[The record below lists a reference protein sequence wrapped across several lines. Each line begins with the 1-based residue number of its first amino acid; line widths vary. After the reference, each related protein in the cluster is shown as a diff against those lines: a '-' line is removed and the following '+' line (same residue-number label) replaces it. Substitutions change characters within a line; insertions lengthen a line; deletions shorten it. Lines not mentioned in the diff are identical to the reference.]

1 MASSSSSVLL
11 LLVALLLAVLGSSVW
26 ALHPACHHLQPDD
39 PARQLK
45 VAYLL
50 TAPDGFLPANSAIK
64 VEETSDE
71 GLPTVLSMTGNDGQ
85 AVPIR
90 ADLVFGCA
98 AAVAASSSSSSS
110 SNHRKALV
118 HHLPVAAVTTTTTT
132 PATTIRRRTT
142 VVEEEEIPQPCEP
155 ALPPTVLP
163 ASADCQ
169 PGTTYGGYAAAGAC
183 FVLAILVGWVAHRR
197 GARAARPQ
205 LQALESK
212 LLATTVALLR
222 LRGGSDDLP
231 SPVQAGPPNAATFD
245 GHGVTFN
252 PTHNSTGVASVLPDL
267 TLPGEATTDLL
278 QQQLREL
285 VESLGG
291 H

>member
-1 MASSSSSVLL
+1 
-11 LLVALLLAVLGSSVW
+11 
-26 ALHPACHHLQPDD
+26 
-39 PARQLK
+39 

-50 TAPDGFLPANSAIK
+50 AAPDDFLPVSTALK

-71 GLPTVLSMTGNDGQ
+71 GIPTLFSMTGNDGQ
-85 AVPIR
+85 AVPIK

-110 SNHRKALV
+110 NHLGHKALV
-118 HHLPVAAVTTTTTT
+118 HHPAPVSTTTT

-155 ALPPTVLP
+155 ALPPTALP
-163 ASADCQ
+163 ASEDCQ
-169 PGTTYGGYAAAGAC
+169 PGIAYGGYAAAGGC
-183 FVLAILVGWVAHRR
+183 FVLSVIVGWVAHRR

-222 LRGGSDDLP
+222 LRGGSEDLP

-252 PTHNSTGVASVLPDL
+252 PAHNSTGVASVLPDL